1 MHTLMA
7 VAAMYGADQRISE
20 QFGVQYLAQRHFH
33 METRRRYPD
42 IRYLRITRRWLYI
55 WAPAATTEAVSSTV
69 VAVYILLRFQSCRT
83 TVANQTNMF
92 VTCVSF
98 NNYSHIRPT
107 EVTSGLC
114 LYPWNSTQLCGVPV
128 ESLSSMGSTASETK
142 QVFERQTP
150 GQASTLLINVK

>member
-1 MHTLMA
+1 MV

-114 LYPWNSTQLCGVPV
+114 YIHEIQR
-128 ESLSSMGSTASETK
+128 SSAVCLWRASPAW
-142 QVFERQTP
+142 VALPPRQNRCLRDRHLVRH
-150 GQASTLLINVK
+150 QHC